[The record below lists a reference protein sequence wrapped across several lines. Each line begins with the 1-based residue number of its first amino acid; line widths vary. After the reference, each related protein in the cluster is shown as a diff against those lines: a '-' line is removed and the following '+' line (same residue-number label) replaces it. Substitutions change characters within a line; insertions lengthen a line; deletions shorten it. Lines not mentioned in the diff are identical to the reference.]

1 MKWQNTRLF
10 LCRKL
15 KESRRRRTTIRRI
28 DRSHSIR
35 QRHLKHLQVIFSS
48 LPNQLNRNFS
58 MEKKVKGC
66 RCCCCH
72 HRKSGCNKSSQTSA
86 DESEL
91 KSDQSGC
98 EICGQN
104 ISPKEFGGV
113 KRLRCPCHVA
123 GAYGD
128 GVFPSHSTEILG
140 IHVSQS
146 SCRFGYLCFF
156 FFFFKWSIPI
166 HRPAARRRCRRRWKR
181 PWQETVTESEIS
193 MVGLAP
199 STVDNQRWRGRETLH
214 VAFETESAPHSG
226 HLLPG
231 NVWFKSSKIFL
242 NECQRSQPTVLCIR
256 ETHRTRIF
264 ISLTINWQTICYRA
278 HTSIQHIFILFFLG
292 SFNLCCPSVE
302 HPNFFFFY

>member
-1 MKWQNTRLF
+1 MPLLLLPPPQERLQQIEPNVSRRKWIKVRSKWMRNMWPKHFAKGIRWCQASSVPLSCGGSVWRRCLSIAFDRNSRNSCKSIELSIRLF
-10 LCRKL
+10 
-15 KESRRRRTTIRRI
+15 
-28 DRSHSIR
+28 
-35 QRHLKHLQVIFSS
+35 V
-48 LPNQLNRNFS
+48 
-58 MEKKVKGC
+58 
-66 RCCCCH
+66 
-72 HRKSGCNKSSQTSA
+72 
-86 DESEL
+86 
-91 KSDQSGC
+91 
-98 EICGQN
+98 
-104 ISPKEFGGV
+104 
-113 KRLRCPCHVA
+113 
-123 GAYGD
+123 
-128 GVFPSHSTEILG
+128 
-140 IHVSQS
+140 
-146 SCRFGYLCFF
+146 F

-292 SFNLCCPSVE
+292 SFNICCPSVE
-302 HPNFFFFY
+302 HPIFFFFIKSLVQRIGSGYFCLFITVKLWILNINCDHAP